1 MLKRHTFVLPILAG
15 ALIMGPAMASGAE
28 EAAEPA
34 AKAATT
40 GAAPAPMKPAAAKS
54 AAEGAVKPAAKA
66 APAPV
71 AMQPKADAPAP
82 VPAKVAE
89 APIYGSQMMTPAER
103 NDYRMRM
110 RAATTD
116 EARQKLRLEHHTL
129 MQERAKERGMT
140 LPDMP
145 PAGGGGMG
153 PGMGGGK
160 K

>member
-1 MLKRHTFVLPILAG
+1 
-15 ALIMGPAMASGAE
+15 MASGAE

-34 AKAATT
+34 AAPAKTEAGSAQAKPAEKTPPAPVVMQPKA
-40 GAAPAPMKPAAAKS
+40 AAPAPAS
-54 AAEGAVKPAAKA
+54 
-66 APAPV
+66 
-71 AMQPKADAPAP
+71 
-82 VPAKVAE
+82 AKVTE
-89 APIYGSQMMTPAER
+89 EPIYGSQMMTPAER

-153 PGMGGGK
+153 PGMGGGMGGGK